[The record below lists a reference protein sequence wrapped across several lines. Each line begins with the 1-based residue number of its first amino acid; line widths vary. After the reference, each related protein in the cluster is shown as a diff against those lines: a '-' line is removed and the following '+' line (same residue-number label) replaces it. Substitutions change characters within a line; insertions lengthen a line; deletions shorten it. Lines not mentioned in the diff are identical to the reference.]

1 MMNMGGPST
10 IPEVEPF
17 LNRLFLDQ
25 DIMQLKEGPAMRAL
39 AYVIVKR
46 RLNRVQQ
53 QYKDIGGGSPI
64 HRLSDQQGFEMV
76 KHLDRISPETG
87 PHKHYIGFRYAA
99 PLVEDALKKMVDD
112 GVERVIAFSQY
123 PHWSCTTAGSSY
135 NDLWDNLK
143 KLKLEDRFKW
153 SLIDRWPLEPKFIE
167 AVSQN
172 IENALKKFKSPEDA
186 IIVFSAHSIPMK
198 TVNRGDHYPHEVHR
212 TISAIM
218 SNLESKGINNY
229 HIAAWQS
236 KVGSLP
242 WLGPQ
247 TEDTLKGLGK
257 MGKKAVCIV
266 PIAFTT
272 DHIETLFEID
282 VEYAEVAHE
291 SGIAEYHRAESLND
305 SPLFAEAL
313 ADIVK
318 RHLDAKENY
327 SPRYKMSCSDCF
339 SPDRCRSMMNPAYP
353 ELA

>member
-1 MMNMGGPST
+1 MNMGGPRD

-46 RLNRVQQ
+46 RLNRIQE
-53 QYKDIGGGSPI
+53 QYKEIGGGSPI
-64 HRLSDQQGFEMV
+64 TKLTGVQGEAMV

-87 PHKHYIGFRYAA
+87 PHKYYIGFRYAGPMVA
-99 PLVEDALKKMVDD
+99 EALDQMKAD
-112 GVERVIAFSQY
+112 GVERVVAFSQY
-123 PHWSCTTAGSSY
+123 PQWSCTTAGSSY
-135 NDLWDNLK
+135 NDLWAVLK
-143 KLKLEDRFKW
+143 EKKMENQFKF

-172 IENALKKFKSPEDA
+172 VEAALKKFKNPKEA
-186 IIVFSAHSIPMK
+186 IIVFSAHSLPMK
-198 TVNRGDHYPHEVHR
+198 TINRGDPYAHEVHQ
-212 TISAIM
+212 TVSAVM
-218 SNLESKGINNY
+218 QNLQAKGHENI

-247 TEDTLKGLGK
+247 TEDVVKGLGK
-257 MGKKAVCIV
+257 NGKKAVCVV

-272 DHIETLFEID
+272 DHIETLYEID
-282 VEYAEVAHE
+282 VEYGEVAHE
-291 SGIAEYHRAESLND
+291 AGVTEYYRASSLND

-327 SPRYKMSCSDCF
+327 SSRYKLNCPQCF
-339 SPDRCRSMMNPAYP
+339 SPDRCRSMMSPAFP
-353 ELA
+353 ES